1 MSDSAT
7 LEINPNKTVVYR
19 LVAGLLTFLSFVLY
33 RPRVTGKENIPLV
46 GPVLIAPIHRSN
58 VDFAFTLF
66 ISPRK
71 VFFMAKDGIF
81 KFAPL
86 RILLLHL
93 GAFPVKRGSADRE
106 SMALAEEVLRRG
118 HALVLFP
125 EGTRKEG
132 REVAEL
138 RDGAMFVAA
147 RTGATVVP
155 VGVGGSEKAMPPG
168 KKLPRP
174 ARIRIVIGEP
184 ILPPSVEGQG
194 RVSRSAITAKSEE
207 LRAELERVYQQ
218 ALDEPA

>member
-1 MSDSAT
+1 MSENAT
-7 LEINPNKTVVYR
+7 LEISPNKTFVYR
-19 LVAGLLTFLSFVLY
+19 LVAGLLRFLSLVLY
-33 RPRVTGKENIPLV
+33 RPKVTGKENIPLS

-71 VFFMAKDGIF
+71 VFFMAKDSVFRVPVLGT
-81 KFAPL
+81 
-86 RILLLHL
+86 LLLHL
-93 GAFPVKRGSADRE
+93 GAFPVKRGTADRE
-106 SMALAEEVLRRG
+106 SMSLAEEVLRRG

-125 EGTRKEG
+125 EGTRKDG
-132 REVAEL
+132 RGVAQL

-155 VGVGGSEKAMPPG
+155 VGVGGSEQAMPPG

-184 ILPPSVEGQG
+184 ISPPAGEG
-194 RVSRSAITAKSEE
+194 RVARSAISAKSEE
-207 LRAELERVYQQ
+207 LRVELERVYQE
-218 ALDEPA
+218 ALDSLA

>member
-1 MSDSAT
+1 
-7 LEINPNKTVVYR
+7 
-19 LVAGLLTFLSFVLY
+19 
-33 RPRVTGKENIPLV
+33 
-46 GPVLIAPIHRSN
+46 
-58 VDFAFTLF
+58 
-66 ISPRK
+66 
-71 VFFMAKDGIF
+71 
-81 KFAPL
+81 
-86 RILLLHL
+86 
-93 GAFPVKRGSADRE
+93 
-106 SMALAEEVLRRG
+106 MALAEEVLRRG

-184 ILPPSVEGQG
+184 ILPPSAEGQG